1 MVPELTHTQGVI
13 EQKSGSR
20 ICGEANNGF
29 AGLNM
34 FKTELLREPME

>member
-13 EQKSGSR
+13 EQKSGNE

-29 AGLNM
+29 ARLNM
-34 FKTELLREPME
+34 FKTQFLREPMG